1 MIKIFDKNVSL
12 PLRIMQALLLVLIVY
27 FLL

>member
-12 PLRIMQALLLVLIVY
+12 LLRIMQALLLVLIVY